1 METPARRLQTLDENG
16 DGEIS
21 GDEVVIFAKNFA
33 AQQVTLAEEHARAE
47 AAEAES
53 KQLRTRLGYAFGAI
67 LAMSALLTRAAAR
80 AGAGGDRARR
90 DAATPAVGARRRCSS
105 WARTASSKN
114 STTRRRGARR

>member
-1 METPARRLQTLDENG
+1 MSDGFETEVDGAGEVTTEDLKLFAKKVAETELKRAQEDRRLSKMITRAVGQGDDLDASLLEQLQTLDENG

-53 KQLRTRLGYAFGAI
+53 KQLRTLRY
-67 LAMSALLTRAAAR
+67 S
-80 AGAGGDRARR
+80 
-90 DAATPAVGARRRCSS
+90 P
-105 WARTASSKN
+105 
-114 STTRRRGARR
+114 